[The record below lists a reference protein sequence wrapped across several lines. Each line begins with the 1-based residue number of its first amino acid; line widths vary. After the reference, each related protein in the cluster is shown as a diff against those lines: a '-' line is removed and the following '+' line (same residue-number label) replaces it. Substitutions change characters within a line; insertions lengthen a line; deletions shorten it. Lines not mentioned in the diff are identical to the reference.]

1 MLTLPDAILPVLHP
15 FATLFRNPTWL
26 KAQILLVGAIL
37 APGQRTVAAALRVMG
52 RSDHLDYARYHEVLN
67 RAVWSP
73 RQAARILLMLLLQHL
88 DQGDGPLVFGIDE
101 TLERRRGPKI
111 KSLGI
116 YRDAVRSSRQQLVK
130 ASGLRWI
137 SLMWLGHVP
146 WAGRYW
152 ALPFLTVLAPSERYY
167 RQRGRRHKKL
177 TDWARQMILQLRRW
191 LPHRSL
197 VLVGDSSYA
206 VLDLLHCCQSLA
218 QPVTLIARLR
228 LDAALYEPAPPR
240 QPGQNGRPPL
250 KGRRLPALKTLL
262 DLPTVS
268 WATVSAAWY
277 DGTTRTL
284 GLTSQTAVWYRSGKP
299 PVPLR
304 WVLVRDPQGE
314 FTPQALLCTDPSADP
329 TQILEW
335 FVLRWQLEVT
345 FQEVRAHLG
354 VETQR
359 QWSDLAILLV
369 PWRPTP
375 ILMGLFSW
383 TTLAALCCGN
393 NDPRPIAQRLGTP
406 SRRRPSWMP
415 SPWCA
420 ATCGWRPRVFHCPPP
435 TLIYGKSRPLCTT
448 DLSIPLLTRLE
459 MCKAQLRFPGS
470 HKDRE
475 QGRHPKAR
483 PPFPRPRRRPH
494 ARLLRACLQSLQD

>member
-15 FATLFRNPTWL
+15 FATLFRSPTWR

-52 RSDHLDYARYHEVLN
+52 LSDDRNYARYHQVLN

-73 RQAARILLMLLLQHL
+73 RQAAGILLVLLLQHL
-88 DQGDGPLVFGIDE
+88 DQGDGPLIFGIDE

-116 YRDAVRSSRQQLVK
+116 YRDAVRSSRSQVVK

-137 SLMWLGHVP
+137 SLMWLGQVP

-152 ALPFLTVLAPSERYY
+152 ALPFLTVLAPSARYH

-191 LPHRSL
+191 LPQRPL
-197 VLVGDSSYA
+197 VLVGDGGYA

-240 QPGQNGRPPL
+240 QRGRNGRPPL
-250 KGRRLPALKTLL
+250 KGRRLPALKSLVDHPGL
-262 DLPTVS
+262 S
-268 WATVSAAWY
+268 WTTAAVAWY
-277 DGTTRTL
+277 NGATRTVE
-284 GLTSQTAVWYRSGKP
+284 LTSQTAVWYRSGKP

-314 FTPQALLCTDPSADP
+314 FATQALLCTDLAVGTGADSGMVCAALATGRSPSRKCAR
-329 TQILEW
+329 IW
-335 FVLRWQLEVT
+335 
-345 FQEVRAHLG
+345 A
-354 VETQR
+354 
-359 QWSDLAILLV
+359 
-369 PWRPTP
+369 WRPNASGR
-375 ILMGLFSW
+375 I
-383 TTLAALCCGN
+383 
-393 NDPRPIAQRLGTP
+393 TP
-406 SRRRPSWMP
+406 SP
-415 SPWCA
+415 A
-420 ATCGWRPRVFHCPPP
+420 PR
-435 TLIYGKSRPLCTT
+435 
-448 DLSIPLLTRLE
+448 
-459 MCKAQLRFPGS
+459 
-470 HKDRE
+470 
-475 QGRHPKAR
+475 
-483 PPFPRPRRRPH
+483 
-494 ARLLRACLQSLQD
+494 QS

>member
-1 MLTLPDAILPVLHP
+1 MLTLPDVIVSILIP
-15 FATLFRNPTWL
+15 FATLFTNPTPGRGRGQAWR
-26 KAQILLVGAIL
+26 KAQVLLFGAIL
-37 APGQRTVAAALRVMG
+37 TPGQRTVAAALRVMG

-73 RQAARILLMLLLQHL
+73 REAARILLMLLLQHL

-116 YRDAVRSSRQQLVK
+116 YRDAVRSSRSHLVK

-137 SLMWLGHVP
+137 SLMWLGQIP
-146 WAGRYW
+146 WARRYW
-152 ALPFLTVLAPSERYY
+152 ALPFLTVLAPSERYC

-191 LPHRSL
+191 LPHRPL

-240 QPGQNGRPPL
+240 QMGQNGQPPL
-250 KGRRLPALKTLL
+250 KGRRLPALKALP
-262 DLPTVS
+262 DLPAVS
-268 WATVSAAWY
+268 WIEVPAAWY

-299 PVPLR
+299 PVSLR

-359 QWSDLAILLV
+359 QWSDQAIA
-369 PWRPTP
+369 RTTP

-383 TTLAALCCGN
+383 TTLAAHLL
-393 NDPRPIAQRLGTP
+393 RQQ
-406 SRRRPSWMP
+406 RPSAHRTAAWYAKP
-415 SPWCA
+415 SPTFVDAIALVRRHLWLASEGFSLSA
-420 ATCGWRPRVFHCPPP
+420 ADPDIRKVPAALYH
-435 TLIYGKSRPLCTT
+435 
-448 DLSIPLLTRLE
+448 RLV
-459 MCKAQLRFPGS
+459 
-470 HKDRE
+470 D
-475 QGRHPKAR
+475 
-483 PPFPRPRRRPH
+483 
-494 ARLLRACLQSLQD
+494 SLAYAA

>member
-73 RQAARILLMLLLQHL
+73 RQAARTLLMLLLQHL

-116 YRDAVRSSRQQLVK
+116 YRDAVRSSRSHLVK
-130 ASGLRWI
+130 ASGLRWV

-191 LPHRSL
+191 LPHRPL
-197 VLVGDSSYA
+197 VLVGDSGYA

-228 LDAALYEPAPPR
+228 LDAALYAPAPPR
-240 QPGQNGRPPL
+240 QTGQNGRPPL
-250 KGRRLPALKTLL
+250 KGRRLPALKALL
-262 DLPTVS
+262 DLPAVS
-268 WATVSAAWY
+268 WIEVSAAWY
-277 DGTTRTL
+277 DGTTRTVE
-284 GLTSQTAVWYRSGKP
+284 LTSQTAVWYRSGKP

-329 TQILEW
+329 AQILEW

-345 FQEVRAHLG
+345 FQEARAHLG

-359 QWSDLAILLV
+359 QWSDRAIA
-369 PWRPTP
+369 RTTP

-383 TTLAALCCGN
+383 TTLAAHLL
-393 NDPRPIAQRLGTP
+393 RQQ
-406 SRRRPSWMP
+406 RPSAHRTAAWYAKP
-415 SPWCA
+415 SPTFVDAIALVRRHLWLASEGFSLSA
-420 ATCGWRPRVFHCPPP
+420 ADPDIRKVPAALYH
-435 TLIYGKSRPLCTT
+435 
-448 DLSIPLLTRLE
+448 RLV
-459 MCKAQLRFPGS
+459 
-470 HKDRE
+470 D
-475 QGRHPKAR
+475 
-483 PPFPRPRRRPH
+483 
-494 ARLLRACLQSLQD
+494 SLAYAA